1 MRYLSFQIVRNDIV
15 KMNVDAIVNTA
26 NPKPVYG
33 FGIDSA
39 VYEAA
44 GKDELLKIRQEI
56 GTVERGGSCKCKSCC
71 NGRLDEKNWSCH
83 ESF

>member
-44 GKDELLKIRQEI
+44 GKDELLKIHLRHHQEQNVI
-56 GTVERGGSCKCKSCC
+56 PCTLLGIFHIILQDYNPQNEYAY
-71 NGRLDEKNWSCH
+71 
-83 ESF
+83 